1 MGLEDARLRGDE
13 PIADIFSLTKEME
26 RDLPL
31 DKFKTADDYLKEL
44 KKFYGFK
51 VTNKQGREIEPLRA
65 FTQFVEQV
73 EKALVAARDKA
84 AKAAKAA
91 RGSNWLSA
99 FSAPSQVL
107 AAGSGGSAFPPGS

>member
-1 MGLEDARLRGDE
+1 MRGCKTDE

-31 DKFKTADDYLKEL
+31 DKFKTADDYLEEL
-44 KKFYGFK
+44 KKFYGYK

-73 EKALVAARDKA
+73 EKALVAAA
-84 AKAAKAA
+84 GQ
-91 RGSNWLSA
+91 GSQGRKGGE
-99 FSAPSQVL
+99 QVN
-107 AAGSGGSAFPPGS
+107 